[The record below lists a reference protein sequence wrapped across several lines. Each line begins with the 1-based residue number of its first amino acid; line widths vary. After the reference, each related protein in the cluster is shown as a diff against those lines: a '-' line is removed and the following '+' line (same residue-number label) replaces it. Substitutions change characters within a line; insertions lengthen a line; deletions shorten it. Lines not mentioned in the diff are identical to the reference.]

1 MTTISATRTAGRPL
15 LDSRVLVR
23 TYAATLVVNLP
34 LLALLL
40 VPQLLRSR
48 AGSEALL
55 TVGSFLLLVLVTSAV
70 VIAPEVS
77 ARVAPAGDHWRPGR
91 ARSRTRAMLRSDR
104 RASLRSLAEF
114 VGLYIAAQGVGGVFV
129 WMMPYVWANPA
140 HEADPAQS
148 AWVID
153 YPNYATQAAAIY
165 LCVCFAV
172 AWYATRVRAR
182 SARLEAAA

>member
-1 MTTISATRTAGRPL
+1 M
-15 LDSRVLVR
+15 
-23 TYAATLVVNLP
+23 
-34 LLALLL
+34 
-40 VPQLLRSR
+40 
-48 AGSEALL
+48 
-55 TVGSFLLLVLVTSAV
+55 
-70 VIAPEVS
+70 
-77 ARVAPAGDHWRPGR
+77 
-91 ARSRTRAMLRSDR
+91 
-104 RASLRSLAEF
+104 
-114 VGLYIAAQGVGGVFV
+114 
-129 WMMPYVWANPA
+129 WANPA